1 MERDLTPDWILKQTL
16 NLQQTALMSFLKE
29 KENAMGGKEE
39 SSEGLTLTVLGCGTM
54 GIAILGGILDS
65 LSSSRSQQP
74 DTAVQDE
81 PRRLPS
87 RFNACVRSL
96 KSAERIKRELGQYE
110 AFKHLTIHQNSNV
123 KPTQEADII
132 ILGCKPHMVRGVL
145 RADGMQKAVKGKL
158 VISICAGLTEEQI
171 VEFLPSATH
180 CTVVRALPNTAAAVR
195 ESMTVIATSPTAP
208 LDPDTDALMTWI
220 FTRIGRVARMPSA
233 NMDACTALCGS
244 GPAFIALIVESMA
257 AGAIAMGIPRDDAY
271 LMAAQ
276 TARGMTQLILTGG
289 EGGKAEHPAILRDK
303 VSTPGGCT
311 IGGLLVLEE
320 AGVRGTLAKA
330 VREATVVAG
339 LLGEGK
345 GGVNG
350 TRSDGVG
357 AWE

>member
-16 NLQQTALMSFLKE
+16 NLQQTALISFLKE

-74 DTAVQDE
+74 DTAVQDV

-110 AFKHLTIHQNSNV
+110 AFKHLTIHQTSNV

-345 GGVNG
+345 GSVNG
-350 TRSDGVG
+350 TRR
-357 AWE
+357 